1 MMTNWLKILMYG
13 VLPGA
18 ISGAFVGAYHRE
30 RSLSYDALRWAE
42 RQSEPWGAGPAL
54 FLGALVGAVT
64 ITLVRRLWPRIPWPL
79 AAALIASCVVLLG
92 LVLSA
97 SRVD

>member
-1 MMTNWLKILMYG
+1 MMTSWLKAVVYG
-13 VLPGA
+13 VLCGA

-30 RSLSYDALRWAE
+30 RSLAYEALRWAE
-42 RQSEPWGAGPAL
+42 RQSEPWGAGPGL
-54 FLGALVGAVT
+54 VLGALAGAVVF
-64 ITLVRRLWPRIPWPL
+64 TLVRRLLSRLPGPL
-79 AAALIASCVVLLG
+79 AAALTASCVVLLG